1 MNAKKNYYF
10 KLFIAGMNPN
20 SFSAI
25 ENVREVCDTIL
36 SDDYDLEVID
46 IYQQRQLLKDMDIIA
61 VPTLVRIIPEP
72 EVRIIG
78 DMQDKKEMMNIL
90 EPGEKI

>member
-1 MNAKKNYYF
+1 MNSNKNYHL
-10 KLFIAGMNPN
+10 KLFIAGMNPS

-25 ENVREVCDTIL
+25 ENVKEVCDTNL

-46 IYQQRQLLKDMDIIA
+46 IYQQRQLLKDMDIVA
-61 VPTLVRIIPEP
+61 VPTLIRIVPEP

-78 DMQDKKEMMNIL
+78 DMLDKKEMINIL
-90 EPGEKI
+90 ELGKK